1 MPPINSVNDRYL
13 SELFSLVFLID
24 KDLRICDPSET
35 ALRHMPQLVDHP
47 ALDSVFT
54 SLRPRDIGSFQE
66 AMKSAGSLILMVS
79 KDERFAVRGQW
90 FVKEQMGQQYLVFCG
105 APWVSWM
112 VEHRLEKT
120 LKLTDFSAQDVQLD
134 ILFYMTTEARMI
146 ADLENVNS
154 ALLSTKSELENAQK
168 QKDAFFAQ
176 MSHEIRTPLNAVISA
191 LRLLHYKPL
200 NDDAKMLIDLA
211 QESSDNLMHV
221 INYILDVSK
230 MHAEEK
236 IEKHESVLIAEFAN
250 SVVDVLRPRAL
261 EKSIDLILDVDE
273 DVDAQIKTAPDLLR
287 QVLLNL
293 LNNAIKFTD
302 DGSVK
307 LSIKKTDEGLYFS
320 VADTGEGI
328 SEEQKYSMFEPYE
341 SRPVQGDYGSGLG
354 LDICRRNVDRLGGKI
369 GVESTLGDGSCFW
382 FVIPSNIPI
391 TNSSPV
397 VPRIDKP
404 LPETLHGN
412 ILLVDDNATN
422 LLLERQILESIG
434 LTVTGAD
441 SGKNA
446 ISLVFAQRFDL
457 VLMDINMPDMD
468 GHQTTAAIRKVM
480 GKEELPIIA
489 LTAYASSEEAGK
501 SMKSGMNGYLTKP
514 IDVEVLIE
522 ELEHWLKGKQ
532 KNENENE
539 DSFLDIEII
548 DTLISQI
555 GGDGLKKV
563 LIKFTD
569 EVELHIGTL
578 ENNVSMQAV
587 LRSLHILKSTSR
599 SLGLDQSANIFSD
612 MESKAKEGAAP
623 DRATLA
629 DTRLLLRKSLRALED
644 YFSLKH

>member
-54 SLRPRDIGSFQE
+54 SLRPRDIKTFQD

-90 FVKEQMGQQYLVFCG
+90 FVEEQMGQQYLVFCG

-120 LKLTDFSAQDVQLD
+120 LQLTDFSAQDVQLD

-154 ALLSTKSELENAQK
+154 ALLDTKAELEDAQK
-168 QKDAFFAQ
+168 QKDAFFAK

-221 INYILDVSK
+221 INYVLDVSK

-236 IEKHESVLIAEFAN
+236 IEKHESVLLAEFAN
-250 SVVDVLRPRAL
+250 SVVDVLKPRAL
-261 EKSIDLILDVDE
+261 EKSIDLILDLDE
-273 DVDAQIKTAPDLLR
+273 DVDAQISTRPELLR

-307 LSIKKTDEGLYFS
+307 LSIKKTAEGLYFS
-320 VADTGEGI
+320 VADTGAGI
-328 SEEQKYSMFEPYE
+328 SEEQKYSVFEPYE

-354 LDICRRNVDRLGGKI
+354 LDICRRNVERLGGKI
-369 GVESTLGDGSCFW
+369 GLESTLGDGSCFW
-382 FVIPSNIPI
+382 FVIPSAIPI

-397 VPRIDKP
+397 VPHREKS
-404 LPETLHGN
+404 LPKTLYGN

-422 LLLERQILESIG
+422 LLLETQILESIG

-446 ISLVFAQRFDL
+446 ISLVFSQRFDL

-468 GHQTTAAIRKVM
+468 GHQATAAIRKVM

-501 SMKSGMNGYLTKP
+501 SMRSGMNGYLTKP

-522 ELEHWLKGKQ
+522 ELGHWLKGKQ
-532 KNENENE
+532 KNESEN
-539 DSFLDIEII
+539 SFLDIEII
-548 DTLISQI
+548 DTLMSQI
-555 GGDGLKKV
+555 GRDGLKKV
-563 LIKFTD
+563 LIKFTA
-569 EVELHIGTL
+569 EVDLHISTL
-578 ENNVSMQAV
+578 ENNASMQAV

-599 SLGLDQSANIFSD
+599 SLGLDQSANIFSA

-623 DRATLA
+623 DRETLT
-629 DTRLLLRKSLRALED
+629 DTRLLMKKSLRALED

>member
-1 MPPINSVNDRYL
+1 MPPINSVNDHHL

-24 KDLRICDPSET
+24 EDLRICDPSDT
-35 ALRHMPQLVDHP
+35 ARRHMPQLDDHP
-47 ALDSVFT
+47 TLDAVFT
-54 SLRPRDIGSFQE
+54 SLRPRDIESFQD

-79 KDERFAVRGQW
+79 RDGRFAIRGQW
-90 FVKEQMGQQYLVFCG
+90 FLKEQMGRQYLVFCG

-120 LKLTDFSAQDVQLD
+120 LQLTDFSAQDVQLD

-154 ALLSTKSELENAQK
+154 ALLGTKAELENAQK

-191 LRLLHYKPL
+191 LRLLHNKSL
-200 NDDAKMLIDLA
+200 NDDARMLIDLA

-221 INYILDVSK
+221 VNYVLDVSK
-230 MHAEEK
+230 MDAEEK
-236 IEKHESVLIAEFAN
+236 IEKHESVLLAKFAD
-250 SVVDVLRPRAL
+250 SVVDVVRPRAL
-261 EKSIDLILDVDE
+261 EKSIDLILDVDG
-273 DVDAQIKTAPDLLR
+273 DVDAQISTAPDLLR

-302 DGSVK
+302 DGAVK
-307 LSIKKTDEGLYFS
+307 LSIKKTAEGLYFS
-320 VADTGEGI
+320 VKDSGAGI
-328 SEEQKYSMFEPYE
+328 SEEQKDSVFEPYE
-341 SRPVQGDYGSGLG
+341 SRPVRGDYGSGLG
-354 LDICRRNVDRLGGKI
+354 LDICRRNVERLGGKI
-369 GVESTLGDGSCFW
+369 GLESTLGKGSCFW
-382 FVIPSNIPI
+382 FVIPGNIPI
-391 TNSSPV
+391 MESSPV
-397 VPRIDKP
+397 VQHPGKS
-404 LPETLHGN
+404 LPETLYGN

-422 LLLERQILESIG
+422 LLLETQILESIG
-434 LTVTGAD
+434 LTVTGAE
-441 SGKNA
+441 SGKSA
-446 ISLVFAQRFDL
+446 ISLVFTQRFDL

-468 GHQTTAAIRKVM
+468 GHQTTTAIRKVM

-514 IDVEVLIE
+514 IDVELLIE

-532 KNENENE
+532 KNGSE
-539 DSFLDIEII
+539 SSLLDIEII

-555 GGDGLKKV
+555 GGDGLKNV
-563 LIKFTD
+563 LIKFTE
-569 EVELHIGTL
+569 EVDLHISTL

-599 SLGLDQSANIFSD
+599 SLGLDQSANIFAA
-612 MESKAKEGAAP
+612 MESKAKKGAAP
-623 DRATLA
+623 DRVALA
-629 DTRLLLRKSLRALED
+629 ETRLLLKNSLHALED
-644 YFSLKH
+644 YFSLQH